1 MKILKIKL
9 KNIQSLQGEHEIDF
23 TKPYFADNGLF
34 LITGDTGSGKTSI
47 LDAITL
53 ALYSRTT
60 RHGNE
65 TSEGLA
71 ENIMSRNTTDCYA
84 EVTFEVNGK
93 RYSSRWDTDRSFRG
107 KIALENKV
115 KTPAMF
121 FQNLDNQEDNE
132 SKKSSV
138 LKKVE
143 ELTKLDYEQFL
154 RSVMLAQGDFTK
166 FLRSKPAERAE
177 LLEKMTGTDIYREIS
192 KQAHQRNEHEKK
204 QLENLKNKIQEIS
217 LFSAPELEQIKNED
231 LKLKN
236 ELVEIENNL
245 KAITPQ
251 LQNLEMLKRLEKEIL
266 EYQERLKVLESEEKA
281 FETKAEALFWHEKT
295 HVFQSEWQAL
305 QKLGKEIKSAES
317 EQESLENQQTE
328 LQTQFVSYQQI
339 YENQKQELENYLA
352 FKQKQ
357 ETIIQEE
364 LIPLEVMLIE
374 KNKTFENEE
383 NKFFKLKE
391 NYKHL
396 LTEIQQ
402 EFEYEPAKSV
412 EKCEENL
419 KSTQKQLKEV
429 IENLKINKK
438 ELWQT
443 KFEEA
448 QSKYLLFKELE
459 LRSQN
464 IKNFEEELSIEKETF
479 EREKEAFLQSE
490 QDLQRIKTTIETTK
504 QTILDLERLIR
515 QAILIKN
522 YEIERNA
529 LKEGEN
535 CPLCGAT
542 HHPYITHP
550 PQNMLSDDEKRLDL
564 AKSQLQ
570 DLERQERQNQTQV
583 LANTL
588 DNREKNIQQI
598 NVKIKS
604 VFQEFEKQNIVIES
618 IPNIILELQALM
630 QQCKQELENY
640 KNLEN
645 TFRKLEKQLKLV
657 EKEQEI
663 WVQKSQNEAFKQE
676 VDALEA
682 QKQSFFDGKSSQV
695 ILKEIK
701 NTFDEIETQEKRAFL
716 EFQQLQNELHK
727 TNLILENTLKIKDTK
742 QKESDELWRVL
753 KPIIQQQGFAS
764 REDVESKILSQEIQ
778 EAYKQEQNR
787 LLRNTIEVNS
797 VLESKQKQSKEL
809 LEGLAE
815 GISENSLKQEMEILK
830 QKQSAKNQKLGEI
843 NQQLKTQEIN
853 SKKYQDQET
862 LIIKQTEICE
872 RWKKLDKI
880 IGSSDGKKFSEFAQS
895 LTLQRLVGLANIHLS
910 RLNRR
915 YIIRKAEALENTKKI
930 EEQALEL
937 EIIDREQADAI
948 RPVES
953 LSGGESFL
961 VSLALAL
968 GLSDLASKNVKIDSL
983 FIDEGFGTLDPNTL
997 DMAIDAL
1004 EALQNTGKT
1013 IGIISHVDALKERVK
1028 LQIKVEKKGGGVST
1042 LKLPKIR
1049 H

>member
-93 RYSSRWDTDRSFRG
+93 RYSSRWETDRAFRG

-121 FQNLDNQEDNE
+121 FQNLDNHDDNE

-143 ELTKLDYEQFL
+143 EITKLDYEQFL

-192 KQAHQRNEHEKK
+192 KQAHQRNEFEKK

-217 LFSAPELEQIKNED
+217 LFSTDELEQIKEED
-231 LKLKN
+231 SKLKN
-236 ELVEIENNL
+236 ELLEIENSL

-266 EYQERLKVLESEEKA
+266 EYQERLKILEIEEKA
-281 FETKAEALFWHEKT
+281 FEPKAEALLWHEKT
-295 HVFQSEWQAL
+295 HIFQGEWQAL
-305 QKLGKEIKSAES
+305 QKLGKEIENAES
-317 EQESLENQQTE
+317 EQGNLEKEQHT
-328 LQTQFVSYQQI
+328 LQTQFAHHQDV
-339 YENQKQELENYLA
+339 YEKLKQDLEKYTV
-352 FKQKQ
+352 FKQTQ
-357 ETIIQEE
+357 ERVIQEE
-364 LIPLEVMLIE
+364 LIPLEVTWIE
-374 KNKTFENEE
+374 KNKTLENEE
-383 NKFFKLKE
+383 NKFSKLRE
-391 NYKHL
+391 NYRQT
-396 LTEIQQ
+396 LTETQQ
-402 EFEYEPAKSV
+402 EFEYEPAKTL
-412 EKCEENL
+412 EKCEESL
-419 KSTQKQLKEV
+419 KNTQKQLKEITEV
-429 IENLKINKK
+429 VKNNKK

-448 QSKYLLFKELE
+448 QKKYLSLKELE
-459 LRSQN
+459 LKSENVQ
-464 IKNFEEELSIEKETF
+464 ELEKELKVEKTAF
-479 EREKEAFLQSE
+479 EQEKQIFLQAE
-490 QDLQRIKTTIETTK
+490 LDLQRIRTAIETTK
-504 QTILDLERLIR
+504 QTISDLERLIK

-522 YEIERNA
+522 YESERNT
-529 LKEGEN
+529 LKEGDN
-535 CPLCGAT
+535 CPICGAT

-550 PQNMLSDDEKRLDL
+550 PQNTISEDEKRLNQ
-564 AKSQLQ
+564 AKEQLQ
-570 DLERQERQNQTQV
+570 LLEKEERQNQAQI

-588 DNREKNIQQI
+588 DNREKNIQHLEI
-598 NVKIKS
+598 KIKNIL
-604 VFQEFEKQNIVIES
+604 QEFEKQGVVIDD
-618 IPNIILELQALM
+618 IPNTISDLQTLM
-630 QQCKQELENY
+630 QKCKQELENQQ
-640 KNLEN
+640 NIEN
-645 TFRKLEKQLKLV
+645 SFRKLEKQLKLL

-663 WVQKSQNEAFKQE
+663 WIQKVQNERLKQE
-676 VDALEA
+676 IEALEA
-682 QKQSFFDGKSSQV
+682 QKQSLFDGKSSQV
-695 ILKEIK
+695 VLKEIR
-701 NTFDEIETQEKRAFL
+701 NRFEEIENQEKKASAD
-716 EFQQLQNELHK
+716 FQGLQNELHK
-727 TNLILENTLKIKDTK
+727 VNLLLENTLKTKNTK
-742 QKESDELWRVL
+742 QKESDELWLIL

-764 REDVESKILSQEIQ
+764 REDVENKILSQEIQ
-778 EAYKQEQNR
+778 DAYKHEQNR
-787 LLRNTIEVNS
+787 LLRNMIEVKS
-797 VLESKQKQSKEL
+797 VLESKQKQSDEL
-809 LEGLAE
+809 LEGLVA
-815 GISENSLKQEMEILK
+815 GVSENSLKQEMDGLK
-830 QKQSAKNQKLGEI
+830 QKQSSKNQRLGEI
-843 NQQLKTQEIN
+843 NQQLKTYEIN
-853 SKKYQDQET
+853 SKRYQELED
-862 LIIKQTEICE
+862 LITKQTEICE

-1049 H
+1049 Y

>member
-84 EVTFEVNGK
+84 EVTFEVNEK
-93 RYSSRWDTDRSFRG
+93 RYSSRWETDRAFRG

-217 LFSAPELEQIKNED
+217 LFSATELEQIKEED

-236 ELVEIENNL
+236 ELLEIENSL
-245 KAITPQ
+245 KSITPQ

-266 EYQERLKVLESEEKA
+266 EYQERLNLLKKEEEA
-281 FETKAEALFWHEKT
+281 FMPKAEALFWHEKT
-295 HVFQSEWQAL
+295 HVFQGEWQAL
-305 QKLGKEIKSAES
+305 QKLGKEIENAVN
-317 EQESLENQQTE
+317 EQENLENQQNK
-328 LQTQFVSYQQI
+328 LQTQYISYEQI
-339 YENQKQELENYLA
+339 YENKKQELEKYLA
-352 FKQKQ
+352 FKQQQ
-357 ETIIQEE
+357 ETIVQEE
-364 LIPLEVMLIE
+364 LIPLEVTLVE
-374 KNKTFENEE
+374 KNKTLENEE
-383 NKFFKLKE
+383 NKFSKLRE
-391 NYKHL
+391 NYRIL
-396 LTEIQQ
+396 LSETQQ
-402 EFEYEPAKSV
+402 EFEYEPAKSL
-412 EKCEENL
+412 EKCQENL
-419 KSTQKQLKEV
+419 KNVQEQLKEV
-429 IENLKINKK
+429 SENLKNNKK

-443 KFEEA
+443 KFDQT

-459 LRSQN
+459 FKSQN
-464 IKNFEEELSIEKETF
+464 IRDFEQELKIEKTAF
-479 EREKEAFLQSE
+479 EQEKEIFLQAE
-490 QDLQRIKTTIETTK
+490 QELQRTKTAIEATK
-504 QTILDLERLIR
+504 QTISDLERLIR
-515 QAILIKN
+515 QAIVIKN
-522 YEIERNA
+522 YETERNT

-535 CPLCGAT
+535 CPVCGST
-542 HHPYITHP
+542 NHPYITHP
-550 PQNMLSDDEKRLDL
+550 PQDTISEDEKRLNL
-564 AKSQLQ
+564 AKKQLQ
-570 DLERQERQNQTQV
+570 ELEQKERQNQAQI
-583 LANTL
+583 LASTL
-588 DNREKNIQQI
+588 DNREKNIQHLEM
-598 NVKIKS
+598 KIKNI
-604 VFQEFEKQNIVIES
+604 VQEFEKQNIAIES
-618 IPNIILELQALM
+618 IPQRIAELQNLM
-630 QQCKQELENY
+630 QQCKQELENHQ
-640 KNLEN
+640 NVEN
-645 TFRKLEKQLKLV
+645 SFRKLEKQLKLL

-663 WVQKSQNEAFKQE
+663 WTQKSQNERLKQDLE
-676 VDALEA
+676 ALEA
-682 QKQSFFDGKSSQV
+682 QKQSFFDGKSSQIV
-695 ILKEIK
+695 LKEIRNK
-701 NTFDEIETQEKRAFL
+701 FEQIEIEEKKASSD
-716 EFQQLQNELHK
+716 FQGVQNELHK
-727 TNLILENTLKIKDTK
+727 VQLLLENTLKTRNTK
-742 QKESDELWRVL
+742 QEESDELWRIL
-753 KPIIQQQGFAS
+753 KPIIKEQGFAS
-764 REDVESKILSQEIQ
+764 REDVENKMLSQETQ
-778 EAYKQEQNR
+778 EAYKQEQSR
-787 LLRNTIEVNS
+787 LLRNTIEVKS
-797 VLESKQKQSKEL
+797 VLESKQKQSDEL
-809 LEGLAE
+809 LEGLVA
-815 GISENSLKQEMEILK
+815 GVSEISLKQEMDNLK
-830 QKQSAKNQKLGEI
+830 QKQSSKNQRLGEI
-843 NQQLKTQEIN
+843 NQQLKTYEIN
-853 SKKYQDQET
+853 SKRYQELEE
-862 LIIKQTEICE
+862 LITKQTEICE

-915 YIIRKAEALENTKKI
+915 YVIRKAEALENTKKI

-968 GLSDLASKNVKIDSL
+968 GLSDLASKNVRIDSL